1 MLSEEFTAPEFWTWA
16 PTRYGNMLNINYALD
31 SAVLSKENDHI
42 RDTFD
47 SFSAWLKENNLK
59 AIGYDR
65 TSFHLAIEGA
75 PANLRYRPNIYYNFE
90 VYKDDS
96 TWPYGPDEHWQDK
109 PFNCGT
115 CGSEEHSYSLFC
127 HNCEDLTLFWCSNCG
142 RNREAAHFDP
152 TSDLTLCA
160 NCGVQCACGRYHGGY
175 LNSCV
180 ACVEAFRCGNC
191 GGWTND
197 ALQPVTDEPH
207 ALECCETCHNCFCIG
222 CRHFSG
228 PVNEDKLCN
237 RCVLLG
243 EDGDKEIFDDA
254 DMAGTK
260 LMLPTIP
267 GREMIRLTGV
277 EIEGGLGLARR
288 NPVTG
293 FSGPNSLARAL
304 YDQGLSQ
311 TREQMGYHH
320 GRGFARIETD
330 SSCDWECVIGPID
343 MANLENVRQLNNVV
357 KTIKGHIKSD
367 LLKLDLRCGTH
378 VHVGAERVSLGQA
391 FNLHLLYTYLEDPL
405 YRLGAA
411 HWPIHRTLINDE
423 SHSAARSPKETTK
436 TKFARR
442 FAENRYYGLSF
453 SNYFEKMLDEC
464 HCGAARYGAFEECS
478 CDLHKCT
485 FEFRLFNATANTV
498 KLHAYIALC
507 QALVAK
513 AISMPEVKD
522 ATAYEEMPFVTSR
535 LRDMDGNKQAEMFDK
550 WDDRLRFIATELPL
564 TQDEKK
570 SIFYCI
576 KNSELVKVDSAKELF
591 TGTER

>member
-1 MLSEEFTAPEFWTWA
+1 MLSEEFTAPENWQWSGH
-16 PTRYGNMLNINYALD
+16 YGNILSINYGLD
-31 SAVLSKENDHI
+31 GRGPLTKENDHI
-42 RDTFD
+42 RDTFN
-47 SFSAWLKENNLK
+47 SLSSWLEENNLK
-59 AIGYDR
+59 AIGYER
-65 TSFHLAIEGA
+65 SSFYLNVEGA
-75 PANLRYRPNIYYNFE
+75 PDTFNFRPALWYQYEIW
-90 VYKDDS
+90 KDDS
-96 TWPYGPDEHWQDK
+96 SWPYGPNEHWQDK
-109 PFNCGT
+109 PFNCGV
-115 CGSEEHSYSLFC
+115 CGNEEKTTSSLFC

-142 RNREAAHFDP
+142 NHREAAHFDP
-152 TSDLTLCA
+152 VSNLTFCA
-160 NCGVQCACGRYHGGY
+160 ACGMQCECGRFHGGN
-175 LNSCV
+175 LNTCTSCN
-180 ACVEAFRCGNC
+180 EAFRCEHC
-191 GGWTND
+191 AGWTND
-197 ALQPVTDEPH
+197 ILQPITDEPM
-207 ALECCETCHNCFCIG
+207 ALKCCENCHNRFCIA
-222 CRHFSG
+222 CRKFSD
-228 PVNEDKLCN
+228 VLNDERICK
-237 RCVLLG
+237 RCELLG
-243 EDGDKEIFDDA
+243 IDGDKEIFDDA

-277 EIEGGLGLARR
+277 EIEGGLGKA
-288 NPVTG
+288 NAPYT
-293 FSGPNSLARAL
+293 SGPNALARAL
-304 YDQGLSQ
+304 YDQGLS
-311 TREQMGYHH
+311 TTHEQVGYHH
-320 GRGFARIETD
+320 GSGFARIETD

-357 KTIKGHIKSD
+357 KLIKGHIKSD

-391 FNLHLLYTYLEDPL
+391 YNLHLLYTYLEDPL

-453 SNYFEKMLDEC
+453 SNYFERMLDEC
-464 HCGAARYGAFEECS
+464 MCDAARYGAFEECT
-478 CDLHKCT
+478 CNLKKCT
-485 FEFRLFNATANTV
+485 FEFRLFNATANTI

-522 ATAYEEMPFVTSR
+522 STTYEEMPFVASR
-535 LRDMDGNKQAEMFDK
+535 LRDMDTDKQSEMFDK

-576 KNSELVKVDSAKELF
+576 KNSELVKVNSAKELF

>member
-1 MLSEEFTAPEFWTWA
+1 MLREEINAPEFWKWL
-16 PTRYGNMLNINYALD
+16 PQYQNMLAINYPLD
-31 SAVLSKENDHI
+31 SLSLSKENDHI
-42 RDTFD
+42 CNTFD

-59 AIGYDR
+59 AIGSDR
-65 TSFHLAIEGA
+65 TYSIHLSIECAPDNLQFRPSFF
-75 PANLRYRPNIYYNFE
+75 YVFE
-90 VYKDDS
+90 VYRDDTS
-96 TWPYGPDEHWQDK
+96 WPYGPDEHWQDK
-109 PFNCGT
+109 PFNCDT
-115 CGSEEHSYSLFC
+115 CGNEEHSYSLFC

-142 RNREAAHFDP
+142 RNRHAAHFDP

-160 NCGVQCACGRYHGGY
+160 NCGVQCSCGRYHGGF

-180 ACVEAFRCGNC
+180 VCTEAFRCERC
-191 GGWTND
+191 RGWSN
-197 ALQPVTDEPH
+197 DEPKII
-207 ALECCETCHNCFCIG
+207 EDNGMNCCEHCHIVFCIG
-222 CRHFSG
+222 CKRFG
-228 PVNEDKLCN
+228 NDPVNEDKLCN

-243 EDGDKEIFDDA
+243 ADGDREIFDDA

-277 EIEGGLGLARR
+277 EIEGGLGKA
-288 NPVTG
+288 
-293 FSGPNSLARAL
+293 SGPYATGPNTLARAL
-304 YDQGLSQ
+304 YDQGLSR
-311 TREQMGYHH
+311 TYEQMGYHR
-320 GRGFARIETD
+320 GQGFARVETD

-357 KTIKGHIKSD
+357 KLIKGHIKSD

-391 FNLHLLYTYLEDPL
+391 YNLHLLYTYLEDPL

-453 SNYFEKMLDEC
+453 SNYFERMLDEC
-464 HCGAARYGAFEECS
+464 MCDAARYGAFEECT
-478 CDLHKCT
+478 CNLKKCT
-485 FEFRLFNATANTV
+485 FEFRLFNATANTI

-522 ATAYEEMPFVTSR
+522 STTYEEMPFVASR
-535 LRDMDGNKQAEMFDK
+535 LRDMH
-550 WDDRLRFIATELPL
+550 R
-564 TQDEKK
+564 
-570 SIFYCI
+570 
-576 KNSELVKVDSAKELF
+576 
-591 TGTER
+591 